1 MSSELKLQYWS
12 KGPLVTESRRVR
24 APALGA
30 RDRTAVSRI
39 FVSWNQMA
47 VWLRHIDGLRT
58 AA

>member
-30 RDRTAVSRI
+30 RDRNAV
-39 FVSWNQMA
+39 A
-47 VWLRHIDGLRT
+47 LWLLPQR
-58 AA
+58 